1 MTATEFK
8 NELKDPSGVYLFYG
22 EEEYLK
28 RYYLGEL
35 RKAVVPDASLAAF
48 NHTVLNGEE
57 ELDRFAPA
65 CDMLPVMAEKKLI
78 ELHSVKYA
86 LSGKE
91 EKNRSENSFIDGF
104 ADVLSGVDSDTV
116 VVLYTLP
123 HEFDPGYGGKKSAV
137 YNKLTKAAKPVEFS
151 YQTPA
156 KLAAWIAKHFARAK
170 MEASQ
175 SDCLFMV
182 DYCSQDMFCLSNE
195 TEKLIAYLSENSR
208 DKLTRDDIIRVCS
221 HTDDIEAF
229 DFSNAL
235 LAGDRARA
243 FEILSD
249 MEKKKQKPEMI
260 LGSISS
266 VYCSLLRV
274 RVFSDSGMSP
284 ADIAKLMGWSPGRVS
299 IYLKYAKKYPAN
311 YIERA
316 VDACHAA
323 DLKMKTTPTPKYG
336 VLTALVSGGI

>member
-1 MTATEFK
+1 MTASEFK
-8 NELKDPSGVYLFYG
+8 NELKNPSGVYLFYG

-28 RYYLGEL
+28 RYYLGKL
-35 RKAVVPDASLAAF
+35 REAVVPDMSLAAF
-48 NHTVLNGEE
+48 NHTILHGEE
-57 ELDRFAPA
+57 GVNRFASA

-78 ELHSVKYA
+78 ELHSVKYSA
-86 LSGKE
+86 SKKE
-91 EKNRSENSFIDGF
+91 ESQSENTFTDEFVNI
-104 ADVLSGVDSDTV
+104 LSGVDEDTV

-123 HEFDPGYGGKKSAV
+123 YEFDPGYGAKKSSV
-137 YNKLTKAAKPVEFS
+137 YNKLAKAAKPVEFS
-151 YQTPA
+151 RQPPA
-156 KLAAWIAKHFARAK
+156 KLSAWIAKHFARAK
-170 MEASQ
+170 IEAAEA
-175 SDCLFMV
+175 DCLFMV

-208 DKLTRDDIIRVCS
+208 DKLTRGDIIKVCS

-235 LAGDRARA
+235 LADDKVRA

-274 RVFSDSGMSP
+274 RVFSDSGMNT
-284 ADIAKLMGWSPGRVS
+284 ADMAKVMGWNTGRVNVY
-299 IYLKYAKKYPAN
+299 IRYAKKYPAN

-316 VDACHAA
+316 VNACHDA
-323 DLKMKTTPTPKYG
+323 DLKMKTTPSPKYG
-336 VLTALVSGGI
+336 ILAALVSGGI